1 MIGVVIPVHD
11 EEAHLGACLDSVLL
25 AATHPGLGGEPVRVL
40 VVLDSCSDGSAA
52 IAHAYGV
59 ETRALQA
66 RNVGRARGEGAR
78 TLLEAGARWIA
89 CTDADSVVDANWLVD
104 QLEMGAE
111 LVCGTVQVADW
122 DDLPE
127 HVRDRYEQHYCD
139 ADDHRHVHGANL
151 GFCARAYLRAGGFAP
166 LPAHED
172 VHLVQAFA
180 RIGARIAW
188 SARPRVYTSARLL
201 GRTPEGFAG
210 YLRALL
216 ASS

>member
-1 MIGVVIPVHD
+1 MIGVVIPAHD
-11 EEAHLGACLDSVLL
+11 EEAHLGACLDSVRR
-25 AATHPGLGGEPVRVL
+25 AAMHPGLGGEPVRIL

-52 IAHAYGV
+52 IALAYGV

-66 RNVGRARGEGAR
+66 RNVGLARGEGAR
-78 TLLEAGARWIA
+78 VLLEAGARWIA
-89 CTDADSVVDANWLVD
+89 CTDADSVVDADWLVH
-104 QLEMGAE
+104 QLEVKAE
-111 LVCGTVQVADW
+111 LVCGTVCIADW
-122 DDLPE
+122 SELPS
-127 HVRDRYEQHYCD
+127 HLRDRYEQHYRD
-139 ADDHRHVHGANL
+139 EDDHRHVHGANL
-151 GFCARAYLRAGGFAP
+151 GFCARAYLRAGGFPP

-216 ASS
+216 ASP